1 MSAAASVQCKLTM
14 KCKSHSSVVQL
25 RYICDTGVPI
35 DNVVCYP
42 GTCWDHGLYC
52 ILGSGSDANDNKAVL
67 MSALWCRDLLALE
80 AVRDLDEHSE
90 CLQDVPLTVRR
101 EFLERLKWTNFDSK

>member
-1 MSAAASVQCKLTM
+1 
-14 KCKSHSSVVQL
+14 
-25 RYICDTGVPI
+25 
-35 DNVVCYP
+35 
-42 GTCWDHGLYC
+42 
-52 ILGSGSDANDNKAVL
+52 